1 MIEIRDIHKYYTKN
15 KNILS
20 GVNLS
25 IQKGTI
31 QALLGAN
38 GAGKST
44 LINIISCLIKWQQ
57 GQILIDNQVITLDDY
72 EYRNKVGYVFE
83 NPLYIEKF
91 SAKEYLDFVADMYK
105 INKNDRLQR
114 VKELLEFFEL
124 PDDKKYI
131 EDYSKGMK
139 AKVSLAAALIHKP
152 SYLVLDEPFDGM
164 DFVSVQK
171 ICKLFRQMA
180 TNGATFLVASH
191 QYDVI
196 SELGDSFAL
205 LKQGKI
211 IFNSSMTELLEN
223 AKSNGFTENNSIKA
237 YLESIMATDL
247 ADNTPSFLS

>member
-20 GVNLS
+20 GVNLT
-25 IQKGTI
+25 IEKGTI

-57 GQILIDNQVITLDDY
+57 GQILIDNQIISLDDY

-91 SAKEYLDFVADMYK
+91 SAKEYLNFVADMYK

-139 AKVSLAAALIHKP
+139 AKVSLASALIHKP
-152 SYLVLDEPFDGM
+152 SYLILDEPFDGV
-164 DFVSVQK
+164 DFISVQK

-180 TNGATFLVASH
+180 KNGVTFLVASH

-196 SELGDSFAL
+196 AELGDSFAL
-205 LKQGKI
+205 LKQGEIK
-211 IFNSSMTELLEN
+211 FNLSMNALLEQ
-223 AKSNGFTENNSIKA
+223 AKASGFIENNSIKT
-237 YLESIMATDL
+237 YLESLMTTDTPQS
-247 ADNTPSFLS
+247 TPSFLS